1 MSNQELL
8 NKYKEFLLG
17 RNQSVNY
24 FNAIGIFFRYLESK
38 KLEFA
43 QVNQSVLTE
52 FFNSKSYSSA
62 SKNLFINSG
71 RNYGNYLGILK
82 ENNAFYQCKM
92 LKVPRKIPDYL
103 TEKDI
108 ENTKKYLIT
117 YCSKKMTPIKIR
129 AIIDFMF
136 YSGCRK
142 AELLTLK
149 RSNFNLE
156 ENTAKLYGKG
166 DKERMI
172 CYPEKV
178 KIELQDYFNSEN
190 EEHNAFNLKIGK
202 LHYMMKKI
210 KQYLGK
216 NVYCHLFR
224 HGFAR
229 NLIKKGVDLNTVSKF
244 LGHSSVTTTAIYVD
258 PDDEM
263 KKELYKKYIG

>member
-8 NKYKEFLLG
+8 NKYKDYLTARG
-17 RNQSVNY
+17 QSLNY
-24 FNAIGIFFRYLESK
+24 LNIIRLWLAYLEEKKIKIITQETITQFFIDHSK
-38 KLEFA
+38 YKD
-43 QVNQSVLTE
+43 ST
-52 FFNSKSYSSA
+52 KCM
-62 SKNLFINSG
+62 FIKAG
-71 RNYGNYLGILK
+71 RNYYTDFLQIPREQNEWHNIKL
-82 ENNAFYQCKM
+82 

-108 ENTKKYLIT
+108 ENIKKYLIT
-117 YCSKKMTPIKIR
+117 YCSRKMTPIKIR
-129 AIIDFMF
+129 AIIDFLF

-149 RSNFNLE
+149 RNNFNLE
-156 ENTAKLYGKG
+156 ENIAKLYGKG

-190 EEHNAFNLKIGK
+190 EEHNAFNLRIGK
-202 LHYMMKKI
+202 LHYMMKKVT
-210 KQYLGK
+210 QYLGK